1 MKKIPKRFVE
11 FQRNYPAVASAY
23 EELGTACHT
32 GGPLNAK
39 TRALVK
45 FALSAGAKLEGGAH
59 SHVRKA
65 LDAGVTV
72 EELRH
77 VSLLAIQ
84 TLGFP
89 SAMAAMSWIDDVVL
103 GTPKRRDRK

>member
-1 MKKIPKRFVE
+1 MRKIPKRFTE
-11 FQRNYPAVASAY
+11 FQKKYPKVAAAY
-23 EELGTACHT
+23 EELGNACHT
-32 GGPLNAK
+32 GGPLNK
-39 TRALVK
+39 KERSLVK

-59 SHVRKA
+59 SHIRKA

-89 SAMAAMSWIDDVVL
+89 SAMAAMSWIDDVVESK
-103 GTPKRRDRK
+103 PKKRGKK